1 MKLKSIKK
9 VSHEKSRCITVSNPN
24 GLYVTDDGIVTHNST
39 CVVDLNLYVA
49 TLFAL
54 MWAPYRYYGYAPST
68 QFTMVFGG
76 YSQKKASEL
85 LLEPMMNVLRSSDYF
100 QQCRSWTDM
109 VKKQKEFEEMNDVP
123 NIYFTTASPTSAIAF
138 SNGLNVK
145 VVSSEMDIVGQSQP
159 LDCKILMADNTYK
172 NMGDIKIGDKIASP
186 SEGSQEVLSI
196 YPQGKKK
203 TYKITLADGRTTRC
217 SPDHIWK
224 IAWEKDKNGKFIWV
238 EKPLQFIIDHPE
250 LDIELW
256 DKDVADDLPCNY

>member
-100 QQCRSWTDM
+100 QQCRTWTDM
-109 VKKQKEFEEMNDVP
+109 VKKQKEFEELGDVP
-123 NIYFTTASPTSAIAF
+123 NIYWTTSSPT
-138 SNGLNVK
+138 
-145 VVSSEMDIVGQSQP
+145 SQP
-159 LDCKILMADNTYK
+159 LDCKVYLPDGSYKLMQ
-172 NMGDIKIGDKIASP
+172 DIQVGDKIASP
-186 SEGSQEVLSI
+186 TKGEVEVLAI
-196 YPQGKKK
+196 PYEGE
-203 TYKITLADGRTTRC
+203 TDCYEITLADGRTTRC
-217 SPDHIWK
+217 GGWHKWKVSYRKDVDGNKIWE
-224 IAWEKDKNGKFIWV
+224 IVDTNFMIN
-238 EKPLQFIIDHPE
+238 HPE
-250 LDIELW
+250 IEFEVI
-256 DKDVADDLPCNY
+256 DMDDCNTNI